1 MTLTSNID
9 HVFAGGL
16 GVLKPE
22 GQRTGIFKRR
32 ITGSARVELNGI
44 VGDQHGDPRV
54 HGGPEKA
61 VHQYAAQHYERLAQ
75 AFAHSALELLPGS
88 LGENIS
94 ARSLSE
100 QNVHIGDVFQ
110 MGSTVLQVS
119 QPRSPC
125 WKINHRFDAE
135 RMSMF
140 VAKERIT
147 GWYYR
152 VIQPGFIK
160 MGDRIELLER
170 HTDRFSIDE
179 FWKVQLSHRPVIDD
193 LLALAA
199 THGLAEDWQRRL
211 SERAKWL
218 QKALRTEHNA
228 QPQAR

>member
-9 HVFAGGL
+9 HVFAGGM

-32 ITGSARVELNGI
+32 LSGPARVEVLGI
-44 VGDQHGDPRV
+44 VGDEHGDTRV

-61 VHQYAAQHYERLAQ
+61 VHHYAAENYQTLAQ
-75 AFAHSALELLPGS
+75 AFAHCAHELLPGS

-94 ARSLSE
+94 ARGLSE
-100 QNVHIGDVFQ
+100 RNVCIGDVFQ
-110 MGSTVLQVS
+110 MGSAVLQVS
-119 QPRSPC
+119 QSRSPC

-135 RMSMF
+135 RLSMH

-152 VIQPGFIK
+152 VIQPGFIEA
-160 MGDRIELLER
+160 GDRIELLER
-170 HTDRFSIDE
+170 HTQRFSIDE
-179 FWKVQLSHRPVIDD
+179 FWQVQLSHRPLIDD
-193 LLALAA
+193 LLELAQA
-199 THGLAEDWQRRL
+199 PGLAEDWRRRL

-218 QKALRTEHNA
+218 KKAALAA
-228 QPQAR
+228 QP